1 MALLQAYIHTKLLL
15 QDNIGPYGMRTQPNF
30 QTPAPLIY
38 SKPCSVAFL
47 QWKYLWEPK
56 AQSQICC
63 IVICMKYF
71 TRRRDTLNVLSVERS
86 SPLRLIWRDIKWS
99 TRERNLT
106 DVNNVEK
113 HSHRMFRL
121 SNTSEFTQEKGH
133 TYVLSVVNHLQ
144 LIPIL
149 KHIKKCTGK
158 SVHCGKKFKRIDAFK
173 DR

>member
-1 MALLQAYIHTKLLL
+1 MRSLQI
-15 QDNIGPYGMRTQPNF
+15 M
-30 QTPAPLIY
+30 
-38 SKPCSVAFL
+38 SKANHPKEA
-47 QWKYLWEPK
+47 LWENQTK
-56 AQSQICC
+56 VLRKGGNSWFVRCVENHFRLNIFWN
-63 IVICMKYF
+63 IICMKYF

-149 KHIKKCTGK
+149 KHIKKYTGK
-158 SVHCGKKFKRIDAFK
+158 SVHCGKKFKRGDAYK